1 MKEARKKRDE
11 VKIKI
16 SRNVDPVQE
25 KRLVKNE
32 LKENAANTFE
42 NIALEW
48 HKKKWGNSTSKNAR
62 LELSRLRRNAFP
74 ALGAIPIRKITAKQL
89 IDTIQKIEKRGVL
102 TEAKKTRGII
112 GQIFRYA
119 IATKRADHDLI
130 ADTRGAYKQPKERH
144 HPNFSEKDLKTHSN

>member
-1 MKEARKKRDE
+1 M
-11 VKIKI
+11 
-16 SRNVDPVQE
+16 
-25 KRLVKNE
+25 
-32 LKENAANTFE
+32 
-42 NIALEW
+42 
-48 HKKKWGNSTSKNAR
+48 
-62 LELSRLRRNAFP
+62 RRNAFP
-74 ALGAIPIRKITAKQL
+74 TLGAIPIRKITAKQL

-144 HPNFSEKDLKTHSN
+144 HPNFSEKELM